1 MAFNEFQFSAGSAH
15 YCSAHFVSRVPAEP
29 GNVVVSSQLACAAA
43 GGGEGFPAPQ
53 KDRPTRMGW
62 GSKCSQKR
70 VWTVSTPWAS
80 DSVVPASDWGRI
92 TDVFGGVADLQGRG
106 WFESHLGHVFSLFR
120 GFLASECGQIVL

>member
-1 MAFNEFQFSAGSAH
+1 MTFNEFQSSVCSAH
-15 YCSAHFVSRVPAEP
+15 HCSAHFVSRVPAES
-29 GNVVVSSQLACAAA
+29 GTSSRRSWTARRLVVERDSQRT
-43 GGGEGFPAPQ
+43 Q
-53 KDRPTRMGW
+53 KDRRTRMGW

-80 DSVVPASDWGRI
+80 DSVVLASDWAGMGMFSKEWR
-92 TDVFGGVADLQGRG
+92 TFRGRG